1 MGFLIQFKFSRLLR
15 MKTQAEEWETSTE
28 SVMEV
33 GQWLCERRR
42 EAGQLLSIEE
52 GCAKQE
58 ATVSSGGRR
67 WWRHQLGLGTV
78 HSLSPISWFVNQIGD
93 FFCTGL

>member
-15 MKTQAEEWETSTE
+15 MKNQAEEWETSTE

-33 GQWLCERRR
+33 GQWLCEGRR
-42 EAGQLLSIEE
+42 EAGQWLSIGE
-52 GCAKQE
+52 GCTKQE
-58 ATVSSGGRR
+58 ATVSSGG
-67 WWRHQLGLGTV
+67 WRHQRLGLGTV